1 MVDSTYLV
9 EVYRPQQAK
18 KLPNAQKN
26 RSSVSVAAL
35 LAATGGPFVPEGGGT
50 MTGPLLI
57 ARSVDGPRMWLAKYI
72 SGTGHTNAPTAI
84 GPASVYAHVGG
95 REYGLNSYRFIG
107 FGYVPDLNTNPP
119 AVMGYQ
125 EKNAPGDTFGDLV
138 FGTRNTNSN
147 VAPTIRLRVTAAGQI
162 EVEDP
167 AYVPGGDQSLTDKKY
182 VDAQVATAVPL
193 TQKGAANGV
202 ATLDAS
208 GKVPTA
214 QVNVSGLNYLG
225 TWDAATNT
233 PALTNGTGNVG
244 DFYKVSTA
252 GSHDFGAG
260 VIAFAVGDWVI
271 YEGGVWQQ
279 VGGHEAVAS
288 VNSKT
293 GAVVLTAADVGAV
306 PAVGTVAVVYA
317 NDESGNHQPF
327 AYTVAATP
335 GTFPFRDGS
344 GRIQVASGSASSDA
358 ANVGQL
364 DARLSAAQRA
374 AIDALTTI
382 ATADATD
389 PATTMALVNECK
401 AKMNDIIAAL
411 KAT

>member
-1 MVDSTYLV
+1 MGVNKFF
-9 EVYRPQQAK
+9 R
-18 KLPNAQKN
+18 KLMAPGFLNEDGTPYNPGAGQ
-26 RSSVSVAAL
+26 
-35 LAATGGPFVPEGGGT
+35 FVPLAGGT
-50 MTGPLLI
+50 MTGPLTI
-57 ARSVDGPRMWLAKYI
+57 DRSADGPRMWLAKYI

-84 GPASVYAHVGG
+84 GPASVYAQVGG
-95 REYGLNSYRFIG
+95 REYALNSYRLIG

-119 AVMGYQ
+119 AFIGYQ
-125 EKNAPGDTFGDLV
+125 EKDTPNDTFGDIII
-138 FGTRNTNSN
+138 GTRSVNSN
-147 VAPTIRLRVTAAGQI
+147 IAPTIRLRITAAGQI
-162 EVEDP
+162 QAEDP
-167 AYVPGGDQSLTDKKY
+167 AYVPAGDQSLTDKKY
-182 VDAQVATAVPL
+182 VDAQVATAIPL

-208 GKVPTA
+208 SKVPTS
-214 QVNVSGLNYLG
+214 QINVSGLNYLG

-279 VGGHEAVAS
+279 VGAHEAVAS

-306 PAVGTVAVVYA
+306 PAVSTVAVVYA

-364 DARLSAAQRA
+364 DARLSAAQRT
-374 AIDALTTI
+374 AIDALTAI
-382 ATADATD
+382 STADATD

-401 AKMNDIIAAL
+401 AKINDLISAL
-411 KAT
+411 QAS